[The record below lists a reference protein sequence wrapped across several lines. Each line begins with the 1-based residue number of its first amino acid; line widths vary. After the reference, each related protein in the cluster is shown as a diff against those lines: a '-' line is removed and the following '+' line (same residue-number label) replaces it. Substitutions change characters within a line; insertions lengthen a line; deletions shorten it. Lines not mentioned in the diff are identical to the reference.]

1 MSTQLQI
8 GFSQRIRLAWLEHTA
23 QLVLAG
29 QTREQI
35 ERELQ
40 DLLRDQLSV
49 GGNAVRGNR
58 EKAITILLRTWVSV
72 SDDLKPLRDDGVEHL
87 QRLPP
92 EDHLA
97 VHWGMSMTAY
107 PFFGAVAEATG
118 RLLRL
123 QGSAAAAQV
132 QRRIREQLGER
143 ETVARAARRVLRCFL
158 DWGVLEESTEKG
170 VYRAATVRP
179 VEDRKLAVWLVEAAL
194 VASSLDFATIRSI
207 TQSPALF
214 PFSLVPL
221 RPSDLSGST
230 RLEPLRQG
238 VNEDMIALRT
248 TKNGCPPC
256 SLPAAGRSRRHSP
269 AAVA

>member
-8 GFSQRIRLAWLEHTA
+8 GFSQRIRLDWLEKTA

-35 ERELQ
+35 EPELQ
-40 DLLRDQLSV
+40 ALLRDQLSV

-72 SDDLKPLRDDGVEHL
+72 SDDLKPLRDDGLEHL
-87 QRLPP
+87 RRLPP

-97 VHWGMSMTAY
+97 LHWGMSMAAY

-123 QGSAAAAQV
+123 QGSAGAAQV

-143 ETVARAARRVLRCFL
+143 ETVARAARRILRCFL
-158 DWGVLEESTEKG
+158 DWAVLQESTVNG
-170 VYRAATVRP
+170 VYQVAPARP
-179 VEDRKLAVWLVEAAL
+179 VSDKKVAAWLVEAAL
-194 VASSLDFATIRSI
+194 TASGARAAPIKLCI
-207 TQSPALF
+207 QSPALF
-214 PFSLVPL
+214 PFSISPPDAFELN
-221 RPSDLSGST
+221 GGG
-230 RLEPLRQG
+230 RLEVLRQG
-238 VNEDMIALRT
+238 VDEGVVTLRV
-248 TKNGCPPC
+248 PE
-256 SLPAAGRSRRHSP
+256 HSQHE
-269 AAVA
+269 